1 MKKQTHRRKYNLA
14 SLENK
19 VKLRLVKNTSI
30 KKLLYDSQI
39 R

>member
-1 MKKQTHRRKYNLA
+1 MKKQNHRRKYNLA
-14 SLENK
+14 RLENK

-30 KKLLYDSQI
+30 KKLLYDGQI